1 VGGELPRISCFRGAT
16 RVSSGHEASLTL
28 DEGNH
33 RVYAQWMKTTYLL
46 MLVLVGLL
54 LSGCGFIFNQPL
66 VGPDGTTA
74 VFVGDD
80 GTYNLLPEGDSHL
93 ALLQDGEVINL
104 NNVSSTGDS
113 GVLDWSADGSSI
125 LFMEAEQ
132 DEYGQ
137 PIAWNVRTSGVQT
150 NSVPATLFRTEDM
163 ILAPLFTEGGDV
175 TYLWAQDDSDLP
187 ALTLYSRA
195 DGTNRILHDD
205 VISYR
210 RVTRDGIL
218 AIISETTEGSL
229 KLAHVSTYDI
239 TTGQTD
245 EVASFFLA
253 EGMEDTL
260 FLLPATFLWDVAP
273 NDDLVAICIYDQA
286 LITPQLEDSDDQPA
300 LYLINPGQ
308 EGAHKVSDAGVV
320 PAFSPDGDLLS
331 YIGAKGEESDVPVI
345 YLYDMD
351 RQESRALDNTIG
363 ASSLFWIDSQTLGF
377 TIENKDDTYRVMA
390 VSLASGE
397 VTQLLPQI

>member
-1 VGGELPRISCFRGAT
+1 
-16 RVSSGHEASLTL
+16 
-28 DEGNH
+28 
-33 RVYAQWMKTTYLL
+33 MKTTYLL

-308 EGAHKVSDAGVV
+308 EGAHKVSAAGVV
-320 PAFSPDGDLLS
+320 PAFSPDGHLLS

-351 RQESRALDNTIG
+351 RQESQALDNTIG